1 MRRLSYV
8 VSAEHA
14 GMTVKEFAR
23 NYLRLSARAF
33 TRQKYL
39 QDGMLLNGRPC
50 KSIDALQKGDL
61 LMFQLP
67 EEQISYVPT
76 EKKLSVLWESE
87 DYLVVDKE
95 PGMPIHPSPGHDHDS
110 LLNAAAYHYQKTGQ
124 SCAFRPLYRLD
135 KDTSGVVLLGK
146 NRISVSSAVIKK
158 TYFAI
163 CEGTLSGSGTVDAPI
178 GLKADSKIVREAGH
192 GERAVTHWNAL
203 CSREGYTFLS
213 IVLETGRTHQIR
225 AHFAYLGYP
234 LAGDELYGGCRDRLN
249 RQALHCGR
257 AELVCSPLF
266 VDKLLLAELPQD
278 LTAAFS
284 WLPRL
289 NELG

>member
-76 EKKLSVLWESE
+76 EKSFLFYGKAKIIWLLIKNLEC
-87 DYLVVDKE
+87 
-95 PGMPIHPSPGHDHDS
+95 PSI
-110 LLNAAAYHYQKTGQ
+110 LLRDMTMT
-124 SCAFRPLYRLD
+124 AF
-135 KDTSGVVLLGK
+135 
-146 NRISVSSAVIKK
+146 
-158 TYFAI
+158 
-163 CEGTLSGSGTVDAPI
+163 
-178 GLKADSKIVREAGH
+178 
-192 GERAVTHWNAL
+192 
-203 CSREGYTFLS
+203 
-213 IVLETGRTHQIR
+213 
-225 AHFAYLGYP
+225 
-234 LAGDELYGGCRDRLN
+234 
-249 RQALHCGR
+249 
-257 AELVCSPLF
+257 
-266 VDKLLLAELPQD
+266 
-278 LTAAFS
+278 
-284 WLPRL
+284 
-289 NELG
+289 